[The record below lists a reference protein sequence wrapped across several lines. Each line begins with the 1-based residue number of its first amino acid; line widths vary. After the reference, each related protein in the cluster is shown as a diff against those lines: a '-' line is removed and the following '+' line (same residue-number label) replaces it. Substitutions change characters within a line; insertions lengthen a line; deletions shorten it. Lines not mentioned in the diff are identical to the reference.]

1 MKKNIKPMPRFRNE
15 RDEREFWSTHDT
27 TDDFDFSK
35 SNRVEI
41 AASLLTGETHRVP
54 FDNEKEAL
62 FSEIRL
68 PLKLRQLSVVRPA
81 RTPMHVLSGI
91 VRVFHG

>member
-1 MKKNIKPMPRFRNE
+1 VFTVRANRIRVVSARPMSRNE
-15 RDEREFWSTHDT
+15 RNEREFWSTHDA
-27 TDDFDFSK
+27 TDYFDFAK
-35 SNRVEI
+35 SRRVEI

-68 PLKLRQLSVVRPA
+68 PLKLRQLSVVRA
-81 RTPMHVLSGI
+81 AHL
-91 VRVFHG
+91 